1 MRPFSDLH
9 AGLQR
14 SRLFFSLVRELTTAV
29 GERETHRT
37 KFNQIKV
44 CDHRVSAEPG
54 AWYQLADTQFVVAAA
69 AAAAVM
75 VMAVVAAVVKR
86 RWKVTTKAV

>member
-1 MRPFSDLH
+1 MRDSSVVGSSSRSS
-9 AGLQR
+9 ANSLQPQER
-14 SRLFFSLVRELTTAV
+14 
-29 GERETHRT
+29 ERETHRT

-69 AAAAVM
+69 AAAVM